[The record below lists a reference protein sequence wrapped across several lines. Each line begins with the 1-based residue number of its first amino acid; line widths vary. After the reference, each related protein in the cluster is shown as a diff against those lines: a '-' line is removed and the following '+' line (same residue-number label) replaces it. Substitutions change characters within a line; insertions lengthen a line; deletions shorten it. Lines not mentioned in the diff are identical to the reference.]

1 MKDEIRAIIVGCGH
15 RGREAAEEGVKYSE
29 KFKVVGLVDPDRH
42 ILDITKKMFGV
53 PDEMCFTHID
63 QVLARGKIAD
73 CIINGTMDK
82 LHIETSIPFLEQGYD
97 MLLEKPITNNA
108 KDLLKLL
115 KVVKEHGN
123 KLVICHV
130 LRYSDFYKEA
140 KKVILSGEIGEIVH
154 IETTERVGVAHNC
167 ISYIRG
173 KWNNEKECGST
184 MLLAK
189 CCHDI
194 DLICWFNNATRP
206 KKVCSFGGRNFIV
219 PSKAPKEAGTRCL
232 VDCPLVDTCQ
242 YSAKMMCLESNDY
255 LGQYPWQCTGKEWYE
270 VSNEER
276 IESLKTY
283 NPHGVCAYKTNA
295 DVVDHQAVMIEFEN
309 GSTATHGMLCSAQRA
324 GRSFYILGTHGE
336 IEGWGGDGKIY
347 VRTFDAVNHDNIDK
361 GKERVIDFTNNDQS
375 EAGGHFGGDYAMM
388 RDFVDYLLGKEPSVS
403 CTSIE
408 DSVYGHLC
416 VYAAD
421 QSREEERIVHI
432 SEYMEESGK

>member
-1 MKDEIRAIIVGCGH
+1 MKDQVTAIIVGCGH
-15 RGREAAEEGVKYSE
+15 RARDYAETAIKYSD
-29 KFKVVGLVDPDRH
+29 KFKIVAIVDPDEHILELNKTKFNVPDNMCFRH
-42 ILDITKKMFGV
+42 IND
-53 PDEMCFTHID
+53 
-63 QVLARGKIAD
+63 VLKLGKIAD
-73 CIINGTMDK
+73 CVINGTMDN

-97 MLLEKPITNNA
+97 LLLEKPITNNA
-108 KDLLKLL
+108 KDLLKLKEIVDKYHN
-115 KVVKEHGN
+115 KVMV
-123 KLVICHV
+123 CHV

-140 KKVILSGEIGEIVH
+140 KKAILNGEIGEVVH

-173 KWNNEKECGST
+173 KWNNEQECGSS

-189 CCHDI
+189 CSHDI
-194 DLICWFNNATRP
+194 DLICWFNNATKP
-206 KKVCSFGGRNFIV
+206 KKVSSFGGRNFII
-219 PSKAPKEAGTRCL
+219 PEKAPKEAGNRCI

-283 NPHGVCAYKTNA
+283 NPHGECAYKTNA
-295 DVVDHQAVMIEFEN
+295 NVVDHQAVMIEFEN
-309 GSTATHGMLCSAQRA
+309 GSTATHGLLCSAQRA

-347 VRTFDAVNHDNIDK
+347 IRTFDDVNRKNIDK
-361 GKERVIDFTNNDQS
+361 GKERVIDFKNRDQS
-375 EAGGHFGGDYAMM
+375 ESGGHFGGDELLAH
-388 RDFVDYLLGKEPSVS
+388 DFVNYMLGAEPSIS
-403 CTSIE
+403 CTSLD
-408 DSVYGHLC
+408 DSVNGHLC

-421 QSREEERIVHI
+421 LSRVSDRNVYIDEL
-432 SEYMEESGK
+432 KNK